1 MFSTQENVAKYALH
15 QSPLLTNDNVTVVLD
30 VLGALANTSG
40 PRQIE
45 AFNIIID
52 DLLTE
57 LQKDENIH
65 LLSQETGNVIKVII
79 VVSLLTTHY
88 PP

>member
-40 PRQIE
+40 HQNLENLVKGVARAVRQDILSPNFE
-45 AFNIIID
+45 YTGNHAIG
-52 DLLTE
+52 
-57 LQKDENIH
+57 KCIH
-65 LLSQETGNVIKVII
+65 LSQHIKV
-79 VVSLLTTHY
+79 Y
-88 PP
+88 R